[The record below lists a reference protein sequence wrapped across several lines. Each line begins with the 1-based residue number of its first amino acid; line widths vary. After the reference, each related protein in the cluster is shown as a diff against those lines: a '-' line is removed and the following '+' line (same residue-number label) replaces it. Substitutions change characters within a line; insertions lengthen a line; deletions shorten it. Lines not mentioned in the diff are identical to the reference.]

1 MQDAPKWPTMTAMA
15 VEIISPDI
23 EELSKLYVFLQP
35 AEVEEFLHRNP
46 RVAALLRIA
55 RPEIS
60 HYFGAHA
67 LRVELTLDPWEP
79 AKERLFALIECD
91 LEADDALDRLREF
104 QGNWWANASYAA
116 QLPLN
121 IDVEFGA

>member
-1 MQDAPKWPTMTAMA
+1 MKAMA

-23 EELSKLYVFLQP
+23 EDLSRLYVFRQP

-55 RPEIS
+55 QPQIS

-67 LRVELTLDPWEP
+67 LRVELTLDPWDP
-79 AKERLFALIECD
+79 AKEHLFAMVECD
-91 LEADDALDRLREF
+91 LKADDALDRLQEF
-104 QGNWWANASYAA
+104 EQKWWADASYAA